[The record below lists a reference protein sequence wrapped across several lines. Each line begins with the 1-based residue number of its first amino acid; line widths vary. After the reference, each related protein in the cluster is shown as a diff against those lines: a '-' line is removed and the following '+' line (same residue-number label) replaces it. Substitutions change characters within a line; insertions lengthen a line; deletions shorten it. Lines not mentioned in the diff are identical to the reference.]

1 MCHFQRCISFN
12 CPPFLSEE
20 AEYKQLQFEGAC
32 HFLLTCGGA
41 ATSSGLSAFLPVK
54 DERAHTASYSRRHS
68 GPGRAPNLVR
78 ALTQTPSLVT
88 SSCPDLVDTK
98 NEVNVG
104 PQYVEGSR
112 GVDQNNLV
120 CGPESREQA
129 SSIQRTGR
137 AFSGSTAIAESLNTT
152 VKCNDRQLSVRHLY
166 SPH

>member
-1 MCHFQRCISFN
+1 M
-12 CPPFLSEE
+12 
-20 AEYKQLQFEGAC
+20 
-32 HFLLTCGGA
+32 
-41 ATSSGLSAFLPVK
+41 
-54 DERAHTASYSRRHS
+54 HS

-104 PQYVEGSR
+104 PQYIEGSR
-112 GVDQNNLV
+112 GVDQNSLV

-166 SPH
+166 FPH